1 MRLGSAP
8 GENFVFPLPAALGFH
23 YLCTLR
29 RMGVLAGDKTIDFM
43 LSANNIAVYFSGE
56 PLFSGV
62 SFRIDKGDRIGLAG
76 KNGAGKTTM
85 LRVLSG
91 DLRPDEGELSY
102 DGPVRV
108 GILRQDIDFQDRHTL
123 MGEIESSFV
132 ELKAIEKRLEEVNH
146 LLAVRTDYQS
156 EAYMKL
162 IEELNDLTHRY
173 DLAGGYTYAGEVER
187 VLLGLG
193 FERSDFD
200 KDTRLFSGGW
210 RMRIELAK
218 LLLQQNDVLLLDE
231 PTNHLDIESIL
242 WLEDFLTRFPGAVVL
257 VSHDRT
263 FLDNVTNRTIEIS
276 GGRIYDYKQP
286 YSKYLDLRAEIREKQ
301 LATRKNQEKE
311 IRQTEQLIERFRYKA
326 TKAAFAQSLMKR
338 LEKKELIEVDTDDV
352 AAMHLRFQVDSPS
365 GKVVFRAEDVR
376 KTFTDATRKIDRNGV
391 ETTVEYTAKEVL
403 KGIDFQA
410 QRGDK
415 IAFVGKNGQGKTT
428 FVRCLLGEI
437 DYQGTIER
445 GHNVHVGYYAQNQKE
460 SLDME
465 KTLIRTI
472 EDEATEAMRPKARD
486 LLGSFLF
493 SGDAIEKK
501 VKVLSGGE
509 RGRLALCKL
518 LVRPFNVLI
527 MDEPTNHLDIRSKA
541 ILKQALESF
550 DGTLI
555 LVSHDRDFLSG
566 LTNKTYEFRDGHIK
580 EYLGDIGFYLSQRR
594 VDSFREME
602 LQQSSPEPQATPASR
617 PPADKPA
624 APATQTNESQLS
636 WAEQKE
642 AEKALRR
649 ARNEVKKHE
658 QEIERL
664 EGEIKQ
670 MDQQFSTA
678 GFVPSQDDFD
688 RYARLKQSLERQMTA
703 WEKAQEALD
712 ALEG

>member
-1 MRLGSAP
+1 
-8 GENFVFPLPAALGFH
+8 
-23 YLCTLR
+23 
-29 RMGVLAGDKTIDFM
+29 M
-43 LSANNIAVYFSGE
+43 LSANNIAIHFSGT

-85 LRVLSG
+85 LRMLAG

-102 DGPVRV
+102 DGAVRV

-123 MGEIESSFV
+123 LGEIESSFT
-132 ELKAIEKRLEEVNH
+132 EIKAIERRLDEVNH
-146 LLAVRTDYQS
+146 ALESRTDYQS
-156 EAYMKL
+156 EGYMKL

-173 DLAGGYTYAGEVER
+173 DLAGGYTYAGEIER

-218 LLLQQNDVLLLDE
+218 LLLQQNDILLLDE

-242 WLEDFLTRFPGAVVL
+242 WLEDFLNRFSGGVVL

-286 YSKYLDLRAEIREKQ
+286 YSKYLELRAEIREKQ

-338 LEKKELIEVDTDDV
+338 LEKKELVEVDTDDV
-352 AAMHLRFQVDSPS
+352 AAMHLKFQVDSPT
-365 GKVVFRAEDVR
+365 GKVVFRAENVC
-376 KTFTDATRKIDRNGV
+376 KTFTDATRRIERGDGEV
-391 ETTVEYTAKEVL
+391 EVEYTAKQVL
-403 KGIDFQA
+403 RGVDFQA

-428 FVRCLLGEI
+428 FVRCLLDQI

-460 SLDME
+460 CLDME
-465 KTLIRTI
+465 KTLIQTI

-493 SGDAIEKK
+493 SGEAIDKK

-509 RGRLALCKL
+509 RGRLALCKM

-566 LTNKTYEFRDGHIK
+566 LTDKTYEFRDGRIK

-594 VDSFREME
+594 ADSFRDIEMDRPA
-602 LQQSSPEPQATPASR
+602 SAAEPRGKAPAVKNTPAVPVAAKKSD
-617 PPADKPA
+617 AA
-624 APATQTNESQLS
+624 APKAPERS
-636 WAEQKE
+636 WAEKKE

-649 ARNEVKKHE
+649 AQNEVKKHE

-670 MDQQFSTA
+670 LDQQFSTA

-688 RYARLKQSLERQMTA
+688 RYARLKNELDRQMTA
-703 WEKAQEALD
+703 WEKAQQ
-712 ALEG
+712 ALETLENS

>member
-1 MRLGSAP
+1 
-8 GENFVFPLPAALGFH
+8 
-23 YLCTLR
+23 
-29 RMGVLAGDKTIDFM
+29 MGVLAGDKTIDFM

-76 KNGAGKTTM
+76 KNGAGKTTL
-85 LRVLSG
+85 LRILAG

-286 YSKYLDLRAEIREKQ
+286 YSKYLELRAEIREKQ

-365 GKVVFRAEDVR
+365 GKVVFRAENVR
-376 KTFTDATRKIDRNGV
+376 KTFTDATRKRPSN
-391 ETTVEYTAKEVL
+391 T
-403 KGIDFQA
+403 
-410 QRGDK
+410 
-415 IAFVGKNGQGKTT
+415 
-428 FVRCLLGEI
+428 
-437 DYQGTIER
+437 
-445 GHNVHVGYYAQNQKE
+445 
-460 SLDME
+460 
-465 KTLIRTI
+465 
-472 EDEATEAMRPKARD
+472 RPKRCSKASTFRRSAATRSPSWARTD
-486 LLGSFLF
+486 
-493 SGDAIEKK
+493 
-501 VKVLSGGE
+501 
-509 RGRLALCKL
+509 R
-518 LVRPFNVLI
+518 VRP
-527 MDEPTNHLDIRSKA
+527 PSCAACWARSTTRAPSNADTTSMWA
-541 ILKQALESF
+541 I
-550 DGTLI
+550 
-555 LVSHDRDFLSG
+555 
-566 LTNKTYEFRDGHIK
+566 
-580 EYLGDIGFYLSQRR
+580 
-594 VDSFREME
+594 
-602 LQQSSPEPQATPASR
+602 TPR
-617 PPADKPA
+617 
-624 APATQTNESQLS
+624 TR
-636 WAEQKE
+636 
-642 AEKALRR
+642 RR
-649 ARNEVKKHE
+649 A
-658 QEIERL
+658 
-664 EGEIKQ
+664 
-670 MDQQFSTA
+670 STWKR
-678 GFVPSQDDFD
+678 P
-688 RYARLKQSLERQMTA
+688 
-703 WEKAQEALD
+703 
-712 ALEG
+712 

>member
-1 MRLGSAP
+1 
-8 GENFVFPLPAALGFH
+8 
-23 YLCTLR
+23 
-29 RMGVLAGDKTIDFM
+29 M
-43 LSANNIAVYFSGE
+43 LSANNIAIHFSGT

-85 LRVLSG
+85 LRMLAG

-102 DGPVRV
+102 DGAVRV

-123 MGEIESSFV
+123 LGEIESSFT
-132 ELKAIEKRLEEVNH
+132 EIKAIERRLDEVNH
-146 LLAVRTDYQS
+146 ALESRTDYQS
-156 EAYMKL
+156 EGYMKL

-173 DLAGGYTYAGEVER
+173 DLAGGYTYAGEIER

-218 LLLQQNDVLLLDE
+218 LLLQQNDILLLDE

-242 WLEDFLTRFPGAVVL
+242 WLEDFLNRFSGGVVL

-276 GGRIYDYKQP
+276 AGRIYDYKQP
-286 YSKYLDLRAEIREKQ
+286 YSKYLELRAEIREKQ

-338 LEKKELIEVDTDDV
+338 LEKKELVEVDTDDV
-352 AAMHLRFQVDSPS
+352 AAMHLKFQVDSPT
-365 GKVVFRAEDVR
+365 GKVVFRAENVC
-376 KTFTDATRKIDRNGV
+376 KTFTDATRRIERGDGEV
-391 ETTVEYTAKEVL
+391 EVEYTAKQVL
-403 KGIDFQA
+403 RGVDFQA

-428 FVRCLLGEI
+428 FVRCLLDQI

-460 SLDME
+460 CLDME
-465 KTLIRTI
+465 KTLIQTI

-493 SGDAIEKK
+493 SGEAIDKK

-509 RGRLALCKL
+509 RGRLALCKM

-566 LTNKTYEFRDGHIK
+566 LTDKTYEFRDGRIK

-594 VDSFREME
+594 ADSFRDIEMDRPASAAE
-602 LQQSSPEPQATPASR
+602 SRGKAPAVKNTPAVPVAAKKSD
-617 PPADKPA
+617 AA
-624 APATQTNESQLS
+624 APKAPERS
-636 WAEQKE
+636 WAEKKE

-649 ARNEVKKHE
+649 AQNEVKKHE

-670 MDQQFSTA
+670 LDQQFSTA

-688 RYARLKQSLERQMTA
+688 RYARLKNELDRQMTA
-703 WEKAQEALD
+703 WEKAQQ
-712 ALEG
+712 ALETLENS